1 MNENNESIA
10 AYQAALMGNSHELV
24 TALTRRCEI
33 LTATNVS
40 LTDDLLRLRQTVRR
54 LKSTNRKSRRTQC

>member
-1 MNENNESIA
+1 MNEHETNDSTA
-10 AYQAALMGNSHELV
+10 AFQAALMGNSHELV

-54 LKSTNRKSRRTQC
+54 LKNSNRKSRRT